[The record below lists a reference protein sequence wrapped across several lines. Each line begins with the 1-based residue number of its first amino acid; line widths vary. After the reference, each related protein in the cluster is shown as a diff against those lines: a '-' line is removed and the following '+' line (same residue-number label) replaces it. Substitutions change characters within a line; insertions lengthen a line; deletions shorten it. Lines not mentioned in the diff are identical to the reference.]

1 MALQLSHKNQAR
13 ITEMVE
19 QGDYPD
25 ADTVVE
31 RALELLSER
40 ERLVR
45 LRELV
50 ALGVEQANRGELIE
64 YNQEFREEAMRS
76 ALRRFAEGDV
86 PSPDVCP

>member
-13 ITEMVE
+13 ITKMVE

-40 ERLVR
+40 ERFL
-45 LRELV
+45 ELK
-50 ALGVEQANRGELIE
+50 AMIAIGVEQAQRGELIE
-64 YNQEFREEAMRS
+64 YNEQFREDAKRE
-76 ALRRFAEGDV
+76 ALRRFAAGETAG
-86 PSPDVCP
+86 PDVRP

>member
-19 QGDYPD
+19 QGNYPD